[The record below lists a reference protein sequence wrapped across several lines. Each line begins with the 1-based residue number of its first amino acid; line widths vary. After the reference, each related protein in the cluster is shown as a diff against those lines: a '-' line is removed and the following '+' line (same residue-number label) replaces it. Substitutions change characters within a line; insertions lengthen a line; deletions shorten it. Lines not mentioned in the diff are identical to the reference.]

1 MSGGFYTGKWPLRSH
16 PVVRHILLG
25 SGLQRNLNKNLGFWY
40 FLARKEGAAGRK
52 DEESDCKGDK
62 RQSVEVVL
70 FISKVWSWVPEKE
83 MPLNS
88 PNPCHLTQS
97 QWEMQ

>member
-1 MSGGFYTGKWPLRSH
+1 MAFEKPSCSKAYPIGVWAAKK
-16 PVVRHILLG
+16 
-25 SGLQRNLNKNLGFWY
+25 LNKNLGFWY
-40 FLARKEGAAGRK
+40 FLARKEGAAGSK

-70 FISKVWSWVPEKE
+70 FINKVWSQVPEKE